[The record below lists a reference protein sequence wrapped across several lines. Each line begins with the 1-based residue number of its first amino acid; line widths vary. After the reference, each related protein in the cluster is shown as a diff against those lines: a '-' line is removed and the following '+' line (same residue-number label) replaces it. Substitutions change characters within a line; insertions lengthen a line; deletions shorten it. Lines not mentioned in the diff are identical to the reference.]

1 VLIRRFF
8 LFLFVLLQCVA
19 PLLHAHASGTVHG
32 GIHMPETLGMS
43 PSGQVVEMAAEHQQ
57 LAITMASSLQPRD
70 EPTLAT
76 PLFLAFRLSGIA
88 ATSAPP
94 WTPAITPRVASRL
107 SSRLIPL
114 SGAPPSA

>member
-1 VLIRRFF
+1 
-8 LFLFVLLQCVA
+8 
-19 PLLHAHASGTVHG
+19 
-32 GIHMPETLGMS
+32 MS

-114 SGAPPSA
+114 PGAPPSA